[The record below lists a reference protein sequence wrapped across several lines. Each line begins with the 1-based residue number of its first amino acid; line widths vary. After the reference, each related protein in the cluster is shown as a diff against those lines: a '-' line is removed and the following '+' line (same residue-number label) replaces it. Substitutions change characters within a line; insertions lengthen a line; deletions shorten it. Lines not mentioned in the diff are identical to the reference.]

1 MSYLVVMGPVVDGVC
16 ACVYSSSLEAV
27 CASVCTVLGAGKKN
41 TKTCI
46 RVSIKLNNIIKKWT
60 MLVSSGY
67 TVNSLSNQSLQA
79 ENVCDFRTCVC
90 VCVWVLCI
98 QFVPVLCV
106 VWSLWAERRSVGW
119 RSSHTLEAYRSKS
132 ATSCRPECPDSRSS
146 LQHRRERT
154 SRNEGRAKWQRPKYK
169 QWKSKLESTEHT
181 AVKTTIS
188 GVVMNSQIRSEPQWW
203 TPRPVLHLYVT
214 FMYI

>member
-1 MSYLVVMGPVVDGVC
+1 MFLPSSFFCLSSFSCGRDRRPSF
-16 ACVYSSSLEAV
+16 SSSSWDQSLMEFLRCQKKKLVSALKT
-27 CASVCTVLGAGKKN
+27 CYIPLFLCTRVVYVVPCGNGSCGRWCLCLCLLFFFGGCMCISLYCSGSWKKN

-67 TVNSLSNQSLQA
+67 AVNSLSNQSLHA
-79 ENVCDFRTCVC
+79 ENVFDFRTCVC
-90 VCVWVLCI
+90 VCVLCI

-119 RSSHTLEAYRSKS
+119 TSSHTLEAYRSKS

-154 SRNEGRAKWQRPKYK
+154 SRN
-169 QWKSKLESTEHT
+169 
-181 AVKTTIS
+181 
-188 GVVMNSQIRSEPQWW
+188 
-203 TPRPVLHLYVT
+203 
-214 FMYI
+214 